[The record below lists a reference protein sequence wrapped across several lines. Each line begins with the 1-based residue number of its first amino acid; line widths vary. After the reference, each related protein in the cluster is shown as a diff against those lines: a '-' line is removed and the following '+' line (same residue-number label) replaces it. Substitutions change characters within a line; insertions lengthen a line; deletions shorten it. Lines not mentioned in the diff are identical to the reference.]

1 MSLLFVR
8 HTALAAGVFAAS
20 LLAAP
25 LTVADGLPL
34 QMVGKQ
40 QRLSQALV
48 SLGATQLPFPAGLI
62 WQRADLINDQSAE
75 RHALL
80 GMLREKMPATGGL
93 PRRQALIDWLAR
105 QPVTGREFVP
115 EADPRYLEA
124 RPDLDP
130 VLGAYDQ
137 ISWSGVPRTIA
148 VLGENGA
155 PCTVSYEPEAPIRAY
170 LQACLPGTVLREVL
184 LIGPDGQV
192 RPVPVADWNA
202 RREPGILPGSWIWL
216 PLPGI
221 RSDDQQLLARQVG
234 TLGPYMGPA
243 SVSASAE
250 AAADPAL
257 TAAPV
262 VEPPAPEAPA
272 AEAPAAVAATVA
284 APVVLT
290 PDATAQPLRGLPVSS
305 SDWGGVGLLQMPSA
319 RMRET
324 GSVAVTINHA
334 QPYTRLNVMLQPLDW
349 LEAGFRYTDI
359 SNRDYGPQA
368 LSGSQTY
375 KDKSI
380 DAKVRLLSEGE
391 RQPELSLGLRDVAGT
406 GLFSGEYVVASKRW
420 QQWDVS
426 LGLGWGYVGA
436 RGDIENPIGFLFD
449 SFSDRDR
456 PLAGESNTGDWF
468 KGPISLFGGAEW
480 HSLTLPVSLKLEYD
494 GNDYR
499 NEPLN
504 NRFDAVIPLNFG
516 VTWRVANGI
525 ELQAALE
532 RGDTL
537 SLGLTFYTNLARQG
551 MEKVSDPAPM
561 VINPERPAAG
571 GTTDWA
577 RVAGAIQTQTGSHVE
592 EIRISDNEVRLQ
604 LGEPGGFYV
613 RPKAE
618 EIARVLHSAAPA
630 SADWFSLGFETAGL
644 ATQDVVVNRD
654 ALVQRANEWLPEDRR
669 AAVMSTEEPV
679 RPQPAGDV
687 VFAQGPDKLLSA
699 IGLDFDQILGGP
711 DSFLLFNLDAIGSAR
726 YNFSDN
732 TWLSGVAS
740 VRLFDNF
747 DDFRYTADS
756 GLPRVRTFQREY
768 LTESPVNLR
777 NLQLTHTLQ
786 PATDQYVMLYGGLL
800 ERMFAGF
807 GGEWMYRPFGSP
819 VAVGVDVN
827 RVQQRDFDQGF
838 GLRDYRVTTGHVTF
852 YWDTGFQDILGVVK
866 VGRYL
871 AGDNGITFDFSRIFR
886 NGVTM
891 GAYATFTDAS
901 AAEYGEGRFTK
912 GVYVHLPF
920 DTVLNK
926 STRGVATFGWSPLTR
941 DGGAVLER
949 EFSLYGLTDAR
960 HPRTLGLTPAR

>member
-1 MSLLFVR
+1 MSSLFVR
-8 HTALAAGVFAAS
+8 RNAIAAGV
-20 LLAAP
+20 LAAAL
-25 LTVADGLPL
+25 LTLPAANAAGLPL

-48 SLGATQLPFPAGLI
+48 ALGATQLPFPAGLV

-75 RHALL
+75 RQALL
-80 GMLREKMPATGGL
+80 GMLREKMPATGAL
-93 PRRQALIDWLAR
+93 PRRQALIDWLAA

-137 ISWSGVPRTIA
+137 LGWSGVPTSVA

-155 PCTVSYEPEAPIRAY
+155 PCSVDYQVGAPIRAY
-170 LQACLPGTVLREVL
+170 LQVCQPGVALSELL
-184 LIGPDGQV
+184 LISPDGQV
-192 RPVPVADWNA
+192 TKVAVADWNA
-202 RREPGILPGSWIWL
+202 TSEPNILPGSWIWL

-221 RSDDQQLLARQVG
+221 RSDDQMLLARQVG
-234 TLGPYMGPA
+234 TFGPYMGAAQAEPA
-243 SVSASAE
+243 K
-250 AAADPAL
+250 AAAAL
-257 TAAPV
+257 
-262 VEPPAPEAPA
+262 
-272 AEAPAAVAATVA
+272 
-284 APVVLT
+284 
-290 PDATAQPLRGLPVSS
+290 QQLPVSS
-305 SDWGGVGLLQMPSA
+305 SDWGGVGLLQTPTA

-324 GSVAVTINHA
+324 GSVAVTLSHA

-359 SNRDYGPQA
+359 SNRDYGPA
-368 LSGSQTY
+368 SLSGGQSY

-380 DAKVRLLSEGE
+380 DAKVRLLQETAQ
-391 RQPELSLGLRDVAGT
+391 QPELALGLRDVAGT

-420 QQWDVS
+420 QQWDLS

-436 RGDIENPIGFLFD
+436 RGDIANPIGFLSD
-449 SFSDRDR
+449 NFSDRDR
-456 PLAGESNTGDWF
+456 PVAGEGNSGDWF
-468 KGPISLFGGAEW
+468 RGPVSLFGGFEW
-480 HSLTLPVSLKLEYD
+480 HSLSLPLSLKLEYD

-499 NEPLN
+499 NEPLQ
-504 NRFDAVIPLNFG
+504 NRFDASLPLNFG
-516 VTWRVANGI
+516 ATWRVTEGI

-551 MEKVSDPAPM
+551 MDKSGDPAP
-561 VINPERPAAG
+561 VPVNPERPAADSQ
-571 GTTDWA
+571 TDWPRVAQAIEAQTGA
-577 RVAGAIQTQTGSHVE
+577 RVE
-592 EIRISDNEVRLQ
+592 EVRVSADEVRLR
-604 LGEPGGFYV
+604 LGTPNGYFL

-618 EIARVLHSAAPA
+618 EIARVLHNEAPA
-630 SADWFSLGFETAGL
+630 SADWLTLGFDNAGL
-644 ATQDVVVNRD
+644 ATQDVAINRD
-654 ALVQRANEWLPEDRR
+654 ALVQRATEWQPADRR
-669 AAVMSTEEPV
+669 AMVMSAEEPV
-679 RPQPAGDV
+679 RPEPAGNV
-687 VFAQGPDKLLSA
+687 VFEQKPEKLQTTVGLS
-699 IGLDFDQILGGP
+699 FDQILGGP
-711 DSFLLFNLDAIGSAR
+711 DSFVLFNLDAVGSAR
-726 YNFSDN
+726 YNIDDSSWFS
-732 TWLSGVAS
+732 GIAS

-747 DDFRYTADS
+747 DDFHYTAPS

-768 LTESPVNLR
+768 LTDSPVNVR
-777 NLQLTHTLQ
+777 NLQFTHTMQ
-786 PATDQYVMLYGGLL
+786 PASDQYVMVYGGLL

-807 GGEWMYRPFGSP
+807 GGEWMYRPFGSA

-827 RVQQRDFDQGF
+827 RVQQRGFDQGF
-838 GLRDYRVTTGHVTF
+838 DLRDYRVTTGHVTF

-912 GVYVHLPF
+912 GVYVFMPF
-920 DTVLNK
+920 DTVLSK
-926 STRGVATFGWSPLTR
+926 SSRGVASFGWSPLTR
-941 DGGAVLER
+941 DGGAVLNR
-949 EFSLYGLTDAR
+949 EFTLYGLTDTR

>member
-1 MSLLFVR
+1 MSLMFAR
-8 HTALAAGVFAAS
+8 RKALAAGVFAAS

-25 LTVADGLPL
+25 LAGADGLLL

-80 GMLREKMPATGGL
+80 GMLREKMPASGGL
-93 PRRQALIDWLAR
+93 PRRQALIDWLAQ

-137 ISWSGVPRTIA
+137 LGWSGVPRSVA

-155 PCTVSYEPEAPIRAY
+155 PCAVSYQPNAPIRAY
-170 LQACLPGTVLREVL
+170 LQACLPGVVLREIL
-184 LIGPDGQV
+184 LVSPDGHV
-192 RPVPVADWNA
+192 TPVPVADWSA
-202 RREPGILPGSWIWL
+202 RTEPVILPGSWIWL

-221 RSDDQQLLARQVG
+221 RSDDQLLLARQVG

-243 SVSASAE
+243 PASAE
-250 AAADPAL
+250 ATASAPDTAADPAAPDASG

-262 VEPPAPEAPA
+262 
-272 AEAPAAVAATVA
+272 AATS
-284 APVVLT
+284 VVLL
-290 PDATAQPLRGLPVSS
+290 PDASAQPLQNLPVSS
-305 SDWGGVGLLQMPSA
+305 SDWGGVGLLQTPSA

-324 GSVAVTINHA
+324 GSVAVTVNHA
-334 QPYTRLNVMLQPLDW
+334 QPYTRLNVMLQPLNW

-359 SNRDYGPQA
+359 SNRDYGAQA

-380 DAKVRLLSEGE
+380 DAKVRLLEEGE
-391 RQPELSLGLRDVAGT
+391 SQPELSLGMRDVAGT
-406 GLFSGEYVVASKRW
+406 GLFSGEYVVTSKRW
-420 QQWDVS
+420 EQWDFS

-436 RGDIENPIGFLFD
+436 RGDIGSPLGFLAD
-449 SFSDRDR
+449 SFRDR
-456 PLAGESNTGDWF
+456 ERPQAGESNTGDWF
-468 KGPISLFGGAEW
+468 KGPMSFFGGAEW
-480 HSLTLPVSLKLEYD
+480 HSLNLPVSLKLEYD
-494 GNDYR
+494 GNDYS
-499 NEPLN
+499 NEPLD
-504 NRFDAVIPLNFG
+504 NRFGTAFPLNFG
-516 VTWRVANGI
+516 VTWRVADGI

-537 SLGLTFYTNLARQG
+537 SLGLTFYTNLSRQG
-551 MEKVSDPAPM
+551 IEKTSDPAP
-561 VINPERPAAG
+561 VALNPERPATG
-571 GTTDWA
+571 SQTDWA
-577 RVAGAIQTQTGSHVE
+577 KVAGAIEAQTGSHVE
-592 EIRISDNEVRLQ
+592 EIRVNANEVRLR
-604 LGEPGGFYV
+604 LGEPDGYYL

-618 EIARVLHSAAPA
+618 EIARVLHNEAPA
-630 SADWFSLGFETAGL
+630 SADWFALGFETAGL
-644 ATQDVVVNRD
+644 ATQDVAVNRD
-654 ALVQRANEWLPEDRR
+654 ALVQRANEWQPADRR
-669 AAVMSTEEPV
+669 TAVMSTEEPV
-679 RPQPAGDV
+679 RPMPAGQV
-687 VFAQGPDKLLSA
+687 VFQQEPEKLQTT
-699 IGLDFDQILGGP
+699 IGFDFDQILGGP
-711 DSFLLFNLDAIGSAR
+711 DSFVLFNLDAIGSAR
-726 YNFSDN
+726 YNFTDN
-732 TWLSGVAS
+732 TWLSGIAS
-740 VRLFDNF
+740 ARLFDNF
-747 DDFRYTADS
+747 DDFRYTAAS

-768 LTESPVNLR
+768 LTDSPVNLR
-777 NLQLTHTLQ
+777 NLQMTHTMQ
-786 PATDQYVMLYGGLL
+786 PASDQYVMLYGGLL

-807 GGEWMYRPFGSP
+807 GGEWMYRPFGSA

-891 GAYATFTDAS
+891 GAYATFTDVT

-912 GVYVHLPF
+912 GIYVYLPF

-926 STRGVATFGWSPLTR
+926 STRGVASFGWSPLTR
-941 DGGAVLER
+941 DGGAVLDR

-960 HPRTLGLTPAR
+960 HPRALGMTPAR